1 MKSLLKTIMWITV
14 FFTSLTAS
22 AQRID
27 IKQQTVAV
35 VGTHEG
41 DMGYLALAG
50 AIHANCNWGAIYFD
64 ISTTLGK
71 TYLSTLYIA
80 KTTKQKIQLVY
91 DVPAAAGQCKVAM
104 IGLQ

>member
-1 MKSLLKTIMWITV
+1 MKSLLKTIMWITL
-14 FFTSLTAS
+14 FITSLTAS

-27 IKQQTVAV
+27 MYQQTVAV

-41 DMGYLALAG
+41 NFGYFAVAG

-80 KTTKQKIQLVY
+80 KTAKQKIRLSY
-91 DVPAAAGQCKVAM
+91 DVPAAPGQCKVALV
-104 IGLQ
+104 GLQ